1 MRRPTRLPFAG
12 PPFEPFPATDE
23 FGLPVLSLLSEARE
37 TPENRTKRVRSVRR
51 AAFRF
56 YRRIVENLGEDAAAK
71 LFECFSKG
79 VKGRPSGSADPVRD
93 GELWTAY
100 QAFLKL
106 TRDDDKAALPRLLA
120 QSLYKERGG
129 YFGNSAA
136 AIEKRLRRL
145 ITQQQDQGGRLKA
158 AKKSLEA
165 ARRRPLTEP
174 WPGTKPVAVKVASTE
189 PDTKS
194 RE

>member
-1 MRRPTRLPFAG
+1 MNSGCPCCRCWRKRARRPRNG
-12 PPFEPFPATDE
+12 
-23 FGLPVLSLLSEARE
+23 R
-37 TPENRTKRVRSVRR
+37 KRVRFVRR

-71 LFECFSKG
+71 LFECVSKG

-100 QAFLKL
+100 QASLKL
-106 TRDDDKAALPRLLA
+106 TREEDQAALARLLA
-120 QSLYKERGG
+120 ESLYEERGR

-145 ITQQQDQGGRLKA
+145 IKQQQDRRGRIKA

-165 ARRRPLTEP
+165 ARRRPLTKP
-174 WPGTKPVAVKVASTE
+174 WPGTKSVAMKADSTE